1 MYEITFA
8 GRADPVL
15 RAEFDDCEVT
25 VGPATTTLRVEL
37 PDPPALA
44 GLMQRIATLR
54 LEVVHV
60 QLVAARPGR

>member
-1 MYEITFA
+1 MYEVTFD
-8 GRADPVL
+8 GRAGAVL

-44 GLMQRIATLR
+44 GLMQRIAALR

-60 QLVAARPGR
+60 QLVASWPER